1 MLEPEA
7 LAKQMEEQEIVS
19 QRNLSV
25 ASRRFS
31 KSPAIARRR
40 R

>member
-25 ASRRFS
+25 ASRRF
-31 KSPAIARRR
+31 
-40 R
+40 